1 MTMVSVTQIN
11 KPIFMGLLSYSN
23 KVIKVTLTISLLN
36 DGYNAKRKQYNT
48 CIAIDHVGLQVN
60 KIKKEVNELYRIIA

>member
-23 KVIKVTLTISLLN
+23 KVIKVTLAIILLN

-48 CIAIDHVGLQVN
+48 IHA
-60 KIKKEVNELYRIIA
+60 